1 MLVASA
7 ILFWYLMLPSLMRL
21 GFGVFQCRSVGDPN
35 IEYLVIDF
43 EEVCFEGRH
52 LMFAL
57 FVGMP
62 MLLLYTVLVPL
73 GIMLRLYKAGTARLT
88 HPSLLLRYGLMHSGY
103 REEKYWWELVVLV
116 RKYLVIAASTFLISD
131 INQLQ
136 MVLGVLILALHL
148 HDENSPFGEQELHRI
163 EMLSLLL
170 LTLVLWSGLY
180 FSSSS
185 HLCDTSQRGWCVML
199 VLVVIFSNI
208 VYIMVVTK
216 SCLLHWCTRN
226 HIREKFRRSF
236 ERRRA
241 SPASRQVSV
250 DTIDAVSVEL
260 TGANP
265 LYEHAPQLESTQEL
279 KV

>member
-1 MLVASA
+1 MGPPGAYRSR
-7 ILFWYLMLPSLMRL
+7 S
-21 GFGVFQCRSVGDPN
+21 GFIQAR
-35 IEYLVIDF
+35 
-43 EEVCFEGRH
+43 
-52 LMFAL
+52 
-57 FVGMP
+57 
-62 MLLLYTVLVPL
+62 
-73 GIMLRLYKAGTARLT
+73 KAA
-88 HPSLLLRYGLMHSGY
+88 
-103 REEKYWWELVVLV
+103 

-226 HIREKFRRSF
+226 HIREKFRKSF
-236 ERRRA
+236 ERRGA
-241 SPASRQVSV
+241 SPASLQVSV

-260 TGANP
+260 TAANP
-265 LYEHAPQLESTQEL
+265 FYRHAPQPESIPSQA
-279 KV
+279 KI